1 MKLLLPAVITGLLAA
16 VPALADEQRIN
27 ISVSELTCPSC
38 AYIAAGS
45 MRSVPSV
52 EIVDFL
58 EGQRWDEGVFVVT
71 YDDQAANPAMIVQA
85 IMANGYPAEVL
96 PAGDS

>member
-1 MKLLLPAVITGLLAA
+1 
-16 VPALADEQRIN
+16 
-27 ISVSELTCPSC
+27 
-38 AYIAAGS
+38 